1 MKVSRSGYYKW
12 LKRKGIDNRFV
23 SNRKFFLKLILDIYV
38 QHKTWGYHRI
48 AAKIRQDTGL
58 FFSDLFIHKICKDN
72 GIYSKA
78 RKKPYKRPNEEHI
91 VYSNKICN
99 NWKASAPFQKI
110 ATDTTIFCNKGKY
123 YDLSIYVDVFNNEIV
138 AYDLSVSKHG
148 ASKSNHKNAQNKLIK
163 AKIKRGYINSET
175 IVHSDQG
182 IIYTSVAFNNA
193 FKDYNILRSMSRR
206 ATPTDNPIIE
216 SINGWMKEEMFKEW
230 NLSQCDDV
238 HKTVKKFIHYYNNE
252 RLAYALN
259 YKSPIQ
265 YRTELGFI

>member
-1 MKVSRSGYYKW
+1 MQ
-12 LKRKGIDNRFV
+12 N
-23 SNRKFFLKLILDIYV
+23 KLV
-38 QHKTWGYHRI
+38 
-48 AAKIRQDTGL
+48 
-58 FFSDLFIHKICKDN
+58 
-72 GIYSKA
+72 KA
-78 RKKPYKRPNEEHI
+78 H
-91 VYSNKICN
+91 
-99 NWKASAPFQKI
+99 
-110 ATDTTIFCNKGKY
+110 
-123 YDLSIYVDVFNNEIV
+123 
-138 AYDLSVSKHG
+138 
-148 ASKSNHKNAQNKLIK
+148 QNKLIK